1 MTTKCANC
9 PLRKLDTFDNV
20 SEDELN
26 FLERFKVGELSIDKG
41 TPILMQ
47 GSNSPQLYTVLR
59 GMGLRYLVLPD
70 GKRQVINFV
79 LPGDFL
85 GLQAGVMGEMKHSID
100 ATTDMVLCVF
110 DRSELW
116 NLFKHQPAR
125 AYDLTWLASIQ
136 EHFLGEAL
144 ASVGQ
149 MSAERRLCWGMLRFL
164 QRCEA
169 IGLGDGEMC
178 SMPFTQQDLADALG
192 LSLVHTNK
200 TLMKLRNQQIM
211 SWSDGELH
219 LLNRERAASLAMLE
233 VEKIGSRPLI

>member
-1 MTTKCANC
+1 MVTNCANC
-9 PLRKLDTFDNV
+9 PLRKLNAFATIKG
-20 SEDELN
+20 DELD
-26 FLERFKVGELSIDKG
+26 FMQRFKVGELSIDKG

-47 GSNSPQLYTVLR
+47 GSNSPQLYTVLK
-59 GMGLRYLVLPD
+59 GMGIRYMVLPD

-116 NLFKHQPAR
+116 HLFKHQPER
-125 AYDLTWLASIQ
+125 GFDLTWLASIQ

-149 MSAERRLCWGMLRFL
+149 MSAVQRMSWGLMRFL
-164 QRCEA
+164 HRCEE
-169 IGLGDGEMC
+169 IGLGDADRC
-178 SMPFTQQDLADALG
+178 RMPFTQQDLADALG

-200 TLMKLRNQQIM
+200 TLMKLRNQQIL

-219 LLNRERAASLAMLE
+219 LMDRARATKLAMLDLE
-233 VEKIGSRPLI
+233 TKSARPLI

>member
-1 MTTKCANC
+1 MVTNCANC
-9 PLRKLDTFDNV
+9 PLRKLDTFAQI
-20 SEDELN
+20 SGDELS
-26 FLERFKVGELSIDKG
+26 FMQKFKMGELSIDKG

-47 GSNSPQLYTVLR
+47 GSNSPQLYTVLK
-59 GMGLRYLVLPD
+59 GMGLRYMVLPD

-116 NLFKHQPAR
+116 NLFKHQPER

-144 ASVGQ
+144 ATVGQ
-149 MSAERRLCWGMLRFL
+149 MSAIQRMCWGMLRFQ
-164 QRCEA
+164 QRCEDV
-169 IGLGDGEMC
+169 GLGRDDQC
-178 SMPFTQQDLADALG
+178 IMPFTQQDLADALG

-200 TLMKLRNQQIM
+200 TLMKLRNQQII

-219 LLNRERAASLAMLE
+219 ILDRARAKELAMIE
-233 VEKIGSRPLI
+233 VEKIDARPLI